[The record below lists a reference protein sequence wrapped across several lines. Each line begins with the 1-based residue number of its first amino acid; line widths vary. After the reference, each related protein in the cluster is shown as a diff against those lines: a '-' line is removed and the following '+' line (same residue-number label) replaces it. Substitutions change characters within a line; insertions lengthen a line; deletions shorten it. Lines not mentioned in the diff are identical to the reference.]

1 MGTLAP
7 GYKTVTTENDPV
19 QLNDTAV
26 LIPTPPLLNQADLVA
41 HFEGLNTRLS
51 M

>member
-1 MGTLAP
+1 MGTLAA
-7 GYKTVTTENDPV
+7 GYKTVATENDPV
-19 QLNDTAV
+19 KFKDTAV
-26 LIPTPPLLNQADLVA
+26 IIPTPPLLNQADLVA